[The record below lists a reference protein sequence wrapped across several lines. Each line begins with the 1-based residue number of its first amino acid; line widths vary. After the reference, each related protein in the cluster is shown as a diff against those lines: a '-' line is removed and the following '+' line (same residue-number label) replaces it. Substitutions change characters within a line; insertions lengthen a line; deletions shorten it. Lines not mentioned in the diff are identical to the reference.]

1 MSAVKTKIR
10 KTLQGTVVSAHKIKG
25 GKTIVVK
32 VSFRKQDPRFKK
44 TVGLSKKVM
53 AHDEKEEACEG
64 DVVVIEESRPYSKR
78 KRYVLRQI
86 VTRRAEEIPLVV

>member
-1 MSAVKTKIR
+1 MSEVKKIR
-10 KTLQGTVVSAHKIKG
+10 KTVQGTVVSAQKIKD

-44 TVGLSKKVM
+44 TIGMSKKVM
-53 AHDEKEEACEG
+53 AHDEKEEARQG

-78 KRYVLRQI
+78 KRYVLQKI
-86 VTRRAEEIPLVV
+86 VTHQAEEAPIAI